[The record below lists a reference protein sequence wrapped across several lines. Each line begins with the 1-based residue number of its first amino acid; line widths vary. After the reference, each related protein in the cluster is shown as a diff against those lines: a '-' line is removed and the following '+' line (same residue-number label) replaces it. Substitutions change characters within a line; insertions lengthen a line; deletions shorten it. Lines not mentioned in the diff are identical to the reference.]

1 MTTFS
6 CRSKCTLE
14 IIIFIKNK
22 NKIFLINERASLCR
36 YIYPSFLDILDPH
49 TQSKLKINRQKI
61 FLLLFLTL
69 ANLLLN
75 FELRIVSRERERGDK
90 REEKE

>member
-1 MTTFS
+1 MIAFN
-6 CRSKCTLE
+6 CL
-14 IIIFIKNK
+14 
-22 NKIFLINERASLCR
+22 
-36 YIYPSFLDILDPH
+36 
-49 TQSKLKINRQKI
+49 LKAEVKI

-90 REEKE
+90 REENE